1 MDDLRT
7 WWRQAQH
14 KPAMLLLLGAWLALF
29 HFLGNSTFGQ
39 TSIFTWMYA
48 VFTGFEDDAL
58 CLYIPLI
65 VIGLLIWKRQ
75 TLIATPTRTWWPA
88 LALILPALLLHV
100 AGYAI
105 QQTRISILAFVMG
118 LYGITGL
125 IWGPAWLRNTFFPM
139 FLLLFLIPI
148 SAISESLT
156 LPLRLLAT
164 KLAVGFSRGIL
175 GIQVFENGAQIL
187 GPDNVPLYEVVAA
200 CSGIRSLTAMLL
212 LMLIYA
218 WTSFHTTWKRL
229 TLITSAIPVTILGN
243 VLRLIIVIICG
254 EAFSQETALAV
265 EQKLGFLTFAIGLA
279 VMLSL
284 GHWLQE
290 PETTPETSS
299 PISSPP
305 SPFPIPQTIITLLLI
320 GITSL
325 GVGRLQGS
333 MHLGTPGLRMTNA
346 PVYSTKGDLISTN
359 TIPLPPTVL
368 DFTSE
373 AGGIAPS
380 EISFLPED
388 TTFARRYYKNPQ
400 GEEVMLSVV
409 LMGTN
414 RRSIH
419 RPQVC
424 LTGQGWTIER
434 SELLEIEMSRP
445 TPYKLPIMRLTASR
459 PFRLPSGATQVMKAV
474 YVYWFVADGQLSA
487 RHGQRQW
494 WMARDLLTEGLLQRW
509 AYVSCLAIGRP
520 GTEEAMF
527 NRIAN
532 FLKESVQEFQIA
544 PQPSLSQ

>member
-1 MDDLRT
+1 
-7 WWRQAQH
+7 
-14 KPAMLLLLGAWLALF
+14 MLLLLGAWLALF

-148 SAISESLT
+148 SAISEGLT

-164 KLAVGFSRGIL
+164 KLAVGFSHGIL

-254 EAFSQETALAV
+254 EAFSQQTALAV
-265 EQKLGFLTFAIGLA
+265 EQKLGFLTFGIGLA

-290 PETTPETSS
+290 PERTPETS
-299 PISSPP
+299 PPTSSPP

-333 MHLGTPGLRMTNA
+333 MHLGTPGLRMTNE
-346 PVYSTKGDLISTN
+346 PVYSTEGDLISTN
-359 TIPLPPTVL
+359 TIPLPAAVL

-445 TPYKLPIMRLTASR
+445 SPYKLPVMRLTASR
-459 PFRLPSGATQVMKAV
+459 PFRLPSGGTQVMKAV

-527 NRIAN
+527 NRIET
-532 FLKESVQEFQIA
+532 FLKDSVPTFQIA
-544 PQPSLSQ
+544 PEQSTP